1 MDPSNRP
8 PQGREA
14 FLYVFLASLVIFFSV
29 LVLILISGGIFL
41 YVLLVTLG
49 CAAVGLFHYVVWGR
63 MLSEEVAGERE
74 EEQLRQR
81 AEAADEWPASPSHGV
96 RRW

>member
-1 MDPSNRP
+1 
-8 PQGREA
+8 
-14 FLYVFLASLVIFFSV
+14 
-29 LVLILISGGIFL
+29 
-41 YVLLVTLG
+41 
-49 CAAVGLFHYVVWGR
+49 
-63 MLSEEVAGERE
+63 VAGERE

>member
-1 MDPSNRP
+1 MDPSDLRP
-8 PQGREA
+8 QRREA
-14 FLYVFLASLVIFFSV
+14 FLYVFLAGLVIFFSL

-41 YVLLVTLG
+41 YVLLIALAV
-49 CAAVGLFHYVVWGR
+49 AAVGLFHYVVWGR
-63 MLSEEVAGERE
+63 ALSEEVAGERE

-81 AEAADEWPASPSHGV
+81 AEAADEWPVSPSHGV